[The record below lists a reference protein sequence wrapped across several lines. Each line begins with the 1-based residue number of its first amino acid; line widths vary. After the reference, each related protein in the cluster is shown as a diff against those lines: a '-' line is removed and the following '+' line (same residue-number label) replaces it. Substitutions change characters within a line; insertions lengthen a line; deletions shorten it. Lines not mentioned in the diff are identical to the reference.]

1 MSRSMAHFQSSIV
14 RIDLTPDSRGYV
26 LFNVSRQDR
35 DDTNLF
41 HPLTSLDVLTCEYIA
56 DLAIVSMHAMDWID
70 RNCEEITH
78 EKRHLYYKFKEL
90 PDVRTVPGESGGSDQ
105 SSSGLRGT

>member
-14 RIDLTPDSRGYV
+14 RIDLIQDTRGYV

-41 HPLTSLDVLTCEYIA
+41 HPLTSLDVLTCEYIV
-56 DLAIVSMHAMDWID
+56 DLAIVSMHAMDWIAK
-70 RNCEEITH
+70 NCKEITH

-90 PDVRTVPGESGGSDQ
+90 SNVDT
-105 SSSGLRGT
+105 SSAEG

>member
-1 MSRSMAHFQSSIV
+1 MSRSIAHFQSSIV
-14 RIDLTPDSRGYV
+14 RIDLTQNTRGYV

-41 HPLTSLDVLTCEYIA
+41 YPLTSLDVLTCEYIA
-56 DLAIVSMHAMDWID
+56 DLAIVSIHAMDWIEK
-70 RNCEEITH
+70 NCEEILH

-90 PDVRTVPGESGGSDQ
+90 PNANTGSAE
-105 SSSGLRGT
+105 G